1 MHRDWKYE
9 VGIGSWTREMVE
21 TLAFMNRTH
30 MSNELSMN
38 DIKGMLG
45 IRENGTSSSKMDT
58 NFLRNYYGG
67 QEENA
72 VLRLLSQV

>member
-1 MHRDWKYE
+1 
-9 VGIGSWTREMVE
+9 
-21 TLAFMNRTH
+21 
-30 MSNELSMN
+30 MN